1 VIIGA
6 GIVGCAVARELAE
19 RGVTDVT
26 LIERGPW
33 PRPGGSTSHAPGN
46 VFQTNVSETMTRFA
60 TYTLEVVDGLSVDGE
75 ACVRRVGSLEV
86 ATTPAR
92 LAELARRQGWAAGRG
107 LEARLLAP
115 DEAAALHTLLPAD
128 RILGALHV
136 PSDAMVRPY
145 WTAAA
150 LAGQAGATVVAD
162 TSVIGVETAA
172 TGTGGRAVRAVLT
185 DRGRWE
191 ADVVV
196 CCAGIWGPLVGALA
210 GVAIPL
216 QPMAHQY
223 AVTGPLARLAAG
235 VAGGRVE
242 GGRVGGGT
250 IPEVRQPI
258 LRHQDARLYFREHG
272 DRFGVG
278 SYAHRPLPVAPEA
291 IGRDGAG
298 LSDAGLPDAM
308 PSVLPFT
315 PDDFA
320 ASWADAV
327 DLLPDLAATAPV
339 EGINGIFSFTADGF
353 PLLGPVPELD
363 GFWVAEAVWITQSV
377 GAARAVAEGICG
389 EAPTLDLH
397 ECDLGRFEPAFTTP
411 AFVRPQAIARFVEV
425 YDIIHPLQ
433 PPAEPR
439 PLRCSPFYARQRDAG
454 AHMLVGNGWERPQWY
469 DANAGRVGPD
479 APWARR
485 EGWAAQHWSPTVG
498 AEHRAVRERAGLF
511 DMTSLRRLEVSGPGA
526 LALLERLTTT
536 RMDKRPGTVSY
547 TLMLDD
553 HGGIRSDITVARL
566 DDDRFWVGTN
576 GPQDEGWLAGHGRGG
591 APVEVRDV
599 TGAICCLGLWGPA
612 AAAVIGPL
620 ADAEVDFPYFNLRR
634 FHVGEEPVTAQRV
647 SYVGEYGWELYT
659 TADYG
664 VRLWDLLVRA
674 GSALGLVAAGRGALD
689 SLRLEKGYRA
699 WGRDMT
705 AVDSPEEAGL
715 DWAVDRKRDFIG
727 RAALD
732 RRPVTRRLRTITLDD
747 PDRVV
752 LGGETVLGGGR
763 ALGSVTSAAYGYTV
777 GRGVAYAWL
786 PVAEAVT
793 GAPLEVDWFGARL
806 AAHVT
811 DDALWDPAGLRV
823 RTPGHAAR
831 TPGHA
836 ARTPGDIVGTPGDIV
851 GTPGD
856 VVRTRVAA
864 P

>member
-6 GIVGCAVARELAE
+6 GIVGCAVARELAG
-19 RGVTDVT
+19 RGVTDIT

-60 TYTLEVVDGLSVDGE
+60 TYTLEIVDGLALDGE
-75 ACVRRVGSLEV
+75 ACLRRVGSLEV

-92 LAELARRQGWAAGRG
+92 LVELARRQGWAEGRG

-115 DEAAALHTLLPAD
+115 DEAAALHSLLEAD

-145 WTAAA
+145 WTAAV

-162 TSVIGVETAA
+162 TSVTAIETAA
-172 TGTGGRAVRAVLT
+172 TAGGGRAVRAVLT

-191 ADVVV
+191 ADIVV

-210 GVAIPL
+210 GVTIPL

-223 AVTGPLARLAAG
+223 AVTGPLARLASGAVAAG
-235 VAGGRVE
+235 AQGAGSV
-242 GGRVGGGT
+242 
-250 IPEVRQPI
+250 PEVRQPI

-291 IGRDGAG
+291 IGRDTGAG
-298 LSDAGLPDAM
+298 SGAPGAM

-315 PDDFA
+315 PEDFA

-327 DLLPDLAATAPV
+327 ELLPDLAATAPV

-353 PLLGPVPELD
+353 PLLGPAKELD

-397 ECDLGRFEPAFTTP
+397 ECDLERFEPALTTP

-433 PPAEPR
+433 PPLEPR
-439 PLRCSPFYARQRDAG
+439 PLRASPFYARQREAG

-469 DANAGRVGPD
+469 DANAGLVDPG
-479 APWARR
+479 ATWARR
-485 EGWAAQHWSPTVG
+485 EGWAAEHWSPTVG

-511 DMTSLRRLEVSGPGA
+511 DMTSLRRLEVSGSGA

-547 TLMLDD
+547 TLMLGD

-576 GPQDEGWLAGHGRGG
+576 GPQDQAWLAGHSRGG

-620 ADAEVDFPYFNLRR
+620 ADAEVDFPYFRLRR
-634 FHVGEEPVTAQRV
+634 FHVGEVPVTALRV

-664 VRLWDLLVRA
+664 VRLWDLLLRA
-674 GSALGLVAAGRGALD
+674 GAGLGLVAAGRGALD

-705 AVDSPEEAGL
+705 AVDTPEEAGL

-727 RAALD
+727 RAELD

-747 PDRVV
+747 ADRVV
-752 LGGETVLGGGR
+752 LGGETVLDAGR
-763 ALGSVTSAAYGYTV
+763 AIGSITSAAYGYSV

-786 PVAEAVT
+786 PVAQAVT
-793 GAPLEVDWFGARL
+793 GAAVEVDWFGERL

-811 DDALWDPAGLRV
+811 DDVLWDPDGRRV
-823 RTPGHAAR
+823 RTPGDR
-831 TPGHA
+831 
-836 ARTPGDIVGTPGDIV
+836 VGTPGDRV
-851 GTPGD
+851 GTP
-856 VVRTRVAA
+856 
-864 P
+864 